1 MTNQNNRQPL
11 RIALAAAAFLAV
23 AAAVTT
29 WLLPARRTPAAPS
42 GVVPAAPG
50 TAPVARPI
58 PAAEAPVVVAKT
70 LSLEEMKKEFAEL
83 MKKRAELND
92 NARASTRLIS
102 AGRIT
107 EPGKGA
113 NVNLASA
120 VKFREALLAVEKA
133 LDNHPQVKALQA
145 LYDVAQADKVAVSR
159 QQSEILV
166 AWDKMA
172 TDPRDQ
178 VNDEIATLGEKFAA
192 EQQEILKKAG
202 VKDPRNLSSDA
213 ERQMQE
219 SHLQFTNRLRG
230 VTARFAELTNTNAL
244 RLAREKDGSAKRM
257 DDANARYQELEQQQ
271 AELQKNMLRVRAE
284 LRTRDP
290 AIMALQAAA
299 YAASQAHVAAVDSKP
314 EAAKARAFLADVHR
328 LRAAI
333 DQRARALRKEIVAS
347 EPGYKDELDKQ
358 ARSAGLAWA
367 NEDFWTREG

>member
-29 WLLPARRTPAAPS
+29 WLLPARRTPVAPS

-50 TAPVARPI
+50 TATVARPT
-58 PAAEAPVVVAKT
+58 PAVEAPVAAKP

-107 EPGKGA
+107 EPGQGA
-113 NVNLASA
+113 NVNLATA
-120 VKFREALLAVEKA
+120 VKLRESLLAVEKA
-133 LDNHPQVKALQA
+133 LDNHPQVKALQD
-145 LYDVAQADKVAVSR
+145 LYDVAQTDKVVVSR

-166 AWDKMA
+166 AWDKMT

-178 VNDEIATLGEKFAA
+178 VSGEIAALGEKFAA

-213 ERQMQE
+213 ERQVQE
-219 SHLQFTNRLRG
+219 LHLQFTNRMKG
-230 VTARFAELTNTNAL
+230 VTTRFTALTNTNAL

-271 AELQKNMLRVRAE
+271 AELQKNMLRLRAE

-299 YAASQAHVAAVDSKP
+299 YEASQAHVAAVDAKP
-314 EAAKARAFLADVHR
+314 EAAKARALLSDLRR

-347 EPGYKDELDKQ
+347 EPGYKAELDKQ